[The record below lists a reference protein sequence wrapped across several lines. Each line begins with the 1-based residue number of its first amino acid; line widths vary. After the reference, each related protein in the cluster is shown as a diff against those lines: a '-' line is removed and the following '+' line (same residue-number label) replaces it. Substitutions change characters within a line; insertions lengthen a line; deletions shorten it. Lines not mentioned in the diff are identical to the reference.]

1 MSRVSTN
8 AVSVSYA
15 KEASLGVLPG
25 TPQWKL
31 IEPNTINV
39 FGATIATV
47 ARNPISKDRQRKKGT
62 TTDLDSAVE
71 TPADFTAEHALDFL
85 SNFVFASWTS
95 VGVWGAYETN
105 TVADVDGAA
114 ESFGVSAG
122 GALAAQ
128 TLVYARGFT
137 NAVNN
142 GLHEV
147 DAGSDATNIVV
158 TTDLTTEGTPPDAAR
173 VEVCGYR
180 TATGDLDVTVSG
192 TTVTFTTTT
201 LDFTTLGLTAGQVI
215 FVGGEAAANK
225 FATNPTANSGYLRI
239 VSIAANTLVCDKS
252 SGNWVTE
259 ANTTQDVDIY
269 FGRFLRNVSVDD
281 AAFLEES
288 FQFEAT
294 WTDLEAVGTDA
305 YEYAKGNYCN
315 QLTLNLPLSD
325 KATCEFGFVGT
336 DTLPPTTSRASEAE
350 NAISPIQTEAF
361 NTTADIARLRIT
373 QTDETNLTSYFKTLT
388 LTILN
393 NVTPEKVLAS
403 LGAAFMNIG
412 NFDVN
417 IEAQVIFT
425 DKAIPTA
432 IRNNTTLTM
441 DFSLENNDGAFF
453 FDLPAV
459 TIGGGDKELPE
470 NESVLINVPATAFE
484 DPTLGYSM
492 SVSHFPFMPAS

>member
-1 MSRVSTN
+1 MSRVATN
-8 AVSVSYA
+8 AVSLSYA

-25 TPQWKL
+25 TPQWKQ

-39 FGATIATV
+39 FGSTIATV
-47 ARNPISKDRQRKKGT
+47 VRNPISKDRQRKKGT
-62 TTDLDSAVE
+62 ITDLDSAVE
-71 TPADFTAEHALDFL
+71 TPADLTMEHGLDFF
-85 SNFVFASWTS
+85 SNFLFAAWTS
-95 VGVWGAYETN
+95 VAVWGPYETN
-105 TVADVDGAA
+105 TVADVDGSA

-122 GALAAQ
+122 GALTAG

-137 NAVNN
+137 NAANN

-158 TTDLTTEGTPPDAAR
+158 TTDLTTEASPPAAAR
-173 VEVCGYR
+173 VEVCGVR

-192 TTVTFTTTT
+192 TSVTLTTTT
-201 LDFTTLGLTAGQVI
+201 LDMTTLGLTAGQVI
-215 FVGGEAAANK
+215 YIGGEAAANK
-225 FATNPTANSGYLRI
+225 FVTAGNVGYLRI
-239 VSIAANTLVCDKS
+239 VSIAANSMVCDKS
-252 SGNWVTE
+252 SGSWATE

-269 FGRFLRNVSVDD
+269 FGRFLRNVAVDD
-281 AAFLEES
+281 SDFLEES

-315 QLTLNLPLSD
+315 QLTLNLPLAD

-336 DTLPPTTSRASEAE
+336 DTEPPTTTRASQAA
-350 NAISPIQTEAF
+350 NAITPIAVEAF

-373 QTDETNLTSYFKTLT
+373 QTNETTLTTYFKSIT
-388 LTILN
+388 LTINN

-425 DKAIPTA
+425 DKDIPSA

-441 DFSLENNDGAFF
+441 DFSLENNDGGFF
-453 FDLPAV
+453 FDFPSI

-484 DPTLGYSM
+484 DTTLGYSM
-492 SVSHFPFMPAS
+492 SISHFPFVPAS